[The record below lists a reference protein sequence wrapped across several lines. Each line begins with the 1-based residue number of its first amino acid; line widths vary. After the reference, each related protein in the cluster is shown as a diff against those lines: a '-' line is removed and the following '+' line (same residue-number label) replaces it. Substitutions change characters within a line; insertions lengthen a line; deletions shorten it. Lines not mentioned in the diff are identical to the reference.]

1 MIRSTIR
8 STAARLVPAALLVA
22 VLAGCADSKPPLVSL
37 REKGDYFVET
47 RQDERA
53 VGEYKT
59 FLDRKPED
67 TEIRYKYA
75 QALSRVGRKP
85 EAREQFSILVD
96 VAPTDERFIDGY
108 TQSLYEA
115 NALPELAAFL
125 ARMTTQRGSVRDY
138 IRQGEYNLR
147 AGDPDGAKTAY
158 QAAAKID
165 GGRSTAPWIALADM
179 YRGLGDLRNERA
191 MVERALFIAPL
202 DPVLSARYRTLGGIP
217 GPTAGVRPEEY
228 VEPAKK

>member
-1 MIRSTIR
+1 MLLRSLL
-8 STAARLVPAALLVA
+8 TATLLVTI
-22 VLAGCADSKPPLVSL
+22 VVGCADSKPPLVRL
-37 REKGDYFVET
+37 REKADYFVET

-53 VGEYKT
+53 VDEYKA

-75 QALSRVGRKP
+75 QALSRVNRKP

-125 ARMTTQRGSVRDY
+125 ARMTTQRGSVRDF
-138 IRQGEYNLR
+138 IRQGEFNLR

-158 QAAAKID
+158 QTAAKLD
-165 GGRSTAPWIALADM
+165 GGRSTGPWIALADM
-179 YRGLGDLRNERA
+179 YRGLGDLRSEKA
-191 MVERALFIAPL
+191 MVERALFIAPM
-202 DPVLSARYRTLGGIP
+202 DPALSARYRTLGGIP